1 MGIKLIFL
9 AMLDF
14 VIRGF
19 VLGNFLSN
27 VICNVEKGKW
37 ESKRSVFWTV
47 KVKEPSILL
56 VSSFHQ
62 HGIH

>member
-1 MGIKLIFL
+1 
-9 AMLDF
+9 MLDF
-14 VIRGF
+14 VIRCF